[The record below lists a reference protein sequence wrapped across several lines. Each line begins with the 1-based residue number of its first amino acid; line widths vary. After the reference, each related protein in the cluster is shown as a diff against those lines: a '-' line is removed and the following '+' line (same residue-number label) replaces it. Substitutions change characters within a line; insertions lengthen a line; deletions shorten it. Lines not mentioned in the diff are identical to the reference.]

1 MVSYKLRRIQVNS
14 KYSYYDD
21 SPQVKQFV
29 KLGRELI
36 SLAEENKLYPEDD
49 ALWNAAVTAGNK
61 LVTAGTP
68 WARFKDTSSFNQLEN
83 QAVLCYLEQKG

>member
-1 MVSYKLRRIQVNS
+1 MSNKF
-14 KYSYYDD
+14 SYYDD

-36 SLAEENKLYPEDD
+36 SLAGANKIYPKDD

-68 WARFKDTSSFNQLEN
+68 WARFKDTSSFSNIEKK
-83 QAVLCYLEQKG
+83 AVLGYLEQKG

>member
-1 MVSYKLRRIQVNS
+1 MSNKF
-14 KYSYYDD
+14 SYYDD

-36 SLAEENKLYPEDD
+36 SLAEENKIYPKDD

-68 WARFKDTSSFNQLEN
+68 WARFKDTNSFNELEK
-83 QAVLCYLEQKG
+83 QAVLGYLEQKG

>member
-1 MVSYKLRRIQVNS
+1 MSNKF
-14 KYSYYDD
+14 SYYDD

-36 SLAEENKLYPEDD
+36 SLAEENKIYPKDD

-61 LVTAGTP
+61 MVTAGTP
-68 WARFKDTSSFNQLEN
+68 WARFKDTNCLSKLEK
-83 QAVLCYLEQKG
+83 QALLGYLEQKG

>member
-1 MVSYKLRRIQVNS
+1 MSNKF
-14 KYSYYDD
+14 SYYDD

-36 SLAEENKLYPEDD
+36 SLAEENKIYPKDD
-49 ALWNAAVTAGNK
+49 ELWNAAVTAGNK

-68 WARFKDTSSFNQLEN
+68 WARFKDTSSFNKLEK
-83 QAVLCYLEQKG
+83 QAVLGYLEQKG

>member
-1 MVSYKLRRIQVNS
+1 MSNKF
-14 KYSYYDD
+14 SYYDD

-36 SLAEENKLYPEDD
+36 SLAEENKIYPKDD

-68 WARFKDTSSFNQLEN
+68 WARFKDTSSFNQLEK
-83 QAVLCYLEQKG
+83 QAVLGYLEQKG

>member
-1 MVSYKLRRIQVNS
+1 MSNKF
-14 KYSYYDD
+14 SYYDD

-36 SLAEENKLYPEDD
+36 SLAEENKIYPKDD
-49 ALWNAAVTAGNK
+49 ALWNAAVTACNK

-68 WARFKDTSSFNQLEN
+68 WARFKDTSSFSNIEKK
-83 QAVLCYLEQKG
+83 AVLGYLEQKG